1 MNRANAVLVV
11 VVFLCALHAGAQA
24 NRDFF
29 FGGMPRTNTAIA
41 DMHITVITNIAYVVG
56 YDETRKNPAWVAY
69 KLIKKKPAFRLE
81 RPSSGYP
88 MDEQT
93 LSKVPANA
101 YSDSPRD
108 TLIGRQRWDHGHMA
122 ANNAIAKVF
131 GKDAQ
136 IATFKMSNMCPQSHR
151 LNGGKWKVLE
161 DKEYNYSQRFGKLWT
176 ICGPIY
182 GRKLR
187 TLKHGIEVPSGY
199 YKILVRDDGDQPQ
212 VLAIT
217 FDYYPPTG
225 DNALLYI
232 KNHIATVRELETTTG
247 LDFFNALSKAAQ
259 DRLETTKPT
268 ALW

>member
-1 MNRANAVLVV
+1 MKSGSFILVV
-11 VVFLCALHAGAQA
+11 CLLASRGNAQTFK
-24 NRDFF
+24 DFF
-29 FGGMPRTNTAIA
+29 YGGMPQTNGAIT

-69 KLIKKKPAFRLE
+69 KLVKKRPAFRLE
-81 RPSSGYP
+81 RPTIGYP
-88 MDEQT
+88 EDDLT

-108 TLIGRQRWDHGHMA
+108 PLIGRLRWDHGHMA

-131 GKDAQ
+131 GRAAQ

-161 DKEYNYSQRFGKLWT
+161 EREYNYSQRFGKLWT
-176 ICGPIY
+176 MCGPIY
-182 GRKLR
+182 GKKLR
-187 TLKHGIEVPSGY
+187 TLRHGIEVPSGF
-199 YKILVRDDGDQPQ
+199 YKILVRDDGDEPK

-225 DNALLYI
+225 DNALLYLN
-232 KNHIATVRELETTTG
+232 NHIGTVRDLESATG
-247 LDFFNALSKAAQ
+247 LDFFNTFTKAVQ
-259 DRLETTKPT
+259 DNLETTKPL